1 MSRENSPSATAAES
15 APPSIERKEDAT
27 IAAPAEDLKKAVAA
41 ETKAATE
48 SGSTAVEPSSDKTA
62 KASEK
67 PAEQSEEKSDVEMTD
82 ADAQDNTA
90 PKVEDAVKATEPES
104 IKDQEAVD
112 DAATDAK
119 DDKAAPSSAASSSAA
134 KRKSISGAAADKGKK
149 LNRKASKPR
158 ILHMDAQPGEHY
170 YVKLK
175 GFPQW
180 PVIICDE
187 EMLPESLLKSRPV
200 TARRQDGTYRDDYAD
215 GAKKAADRTF
225 PVMYL
230 HTNEFGWVP
239 NSDLIDLDPST
250 VLDIKMDKMRKDLQ
264 AAHYLAAENHPLSY
278 YKDLLQQYQEELIE
292 KEKLKAA
299 KAAAAATPKAKKS
312 KSAAPASDDDVEME
326 DAPEDESVTK
336 EKKAK
341 KRKADEPA
349 ETPTRTDSVKKPK
362 IKLTNNAAKN
372 AANGASSTPAKSAK
386 PAVTEAKSTKSK
398 AKKTGEEKKAEKEA
412 TPKEPELTPKE
423 KHDRKEKEVLF
434 LRHKLQKGL
443 LTRDQEPKESEMEM
457 MSDYIT
463 KLEQFPDLEVSI
475 IRVTKINKVLKAI
488 LKLEK
493 IPKESEYRFRA
504 RSQVL
509 LDKWN
514 KLLAADPGAT
524 EAKPANG
531 VNGTAAKTNGVN
543 KESSKPAEPAKPTEE
558 VKEEAVKEESKDEP
572 KASDEAEEKAETT
585 PDVAEKPAAAE
596 VRDLVYASTN

>member
-1 MSRENSPSATAAES
+1 MSRENSPMAISAES
-15 APPSIERKEDAT
+15 APSPIEKKEDAP
-27 IAAPAEDLKKAVAA
+27 IAAPAEDLKKAAAA
-41 ETKAATE
+41 ETKAAVE
-48 SGSTAVEPSSDKTA
+48 SGSTPAAEPSDKPAEASSDKA
-62 KASEK
+62 
-67 PAEQSEEKSDVEMTD
+67 AEQADDKSDVEMTD
-82 ADAQDNTA
+82 AV
-90 PKVEDAVKATEPES
+90 PEDAASKA
-104 IKDQEAVD
+104 D
-112 DAATDAK
+112 DATKVAEREQSDKEMDVDAADATDKPA
-119 DDKAAPSSAASSSAA
+119 SSAAAPLSAA
-134 KRKSISGAAADKGKK
+134 KRKSIGGAADKNKK
-149 LNRKASKPR
+149 LNKKASKTR

-170 YVKLK
+170 WVKLK

-200 TARRQDGTYRDDYAD
+200 TARRQDGTYREDYAD
-215 GAKKAADRTF
+215 GAKKAVDRTF

-230 HTNEFGWVP
+230 YTNEFGWVP

-250 VLDIKMDKMRKDLQ
+250 VLEVKMDKMRKDLQ
-264 AAHYLAAENHPLSY
+264 AAHHLAAESHPLSY

-299 KAAAAATPKAKKS
+299 KAAAAAAPKVKKA
-312 KSAAPASDDDVEME
+312 KSAAPASDEDVDME
-326 DAPEDESVTK
+326 DVPEDETPAK

-349 ETPTRTDSVKKPK
+349 ETPARAESVKKPK
-362 IKLTNNAAKN
+362 IKLTSSANKTAP
-372 AANGASSTPAKSAK
+372 NGAPASTPAKSAK
-386 PAVTEAKSTKSK
+386 PAAADPKSTKPKPKK
-398 AKKTGEEKKAEKEA
+398 AKDTEEKAEVS

-488 LKLEK
+488 LKLEN
-493 IPKESEYRFRA
+493 IPRESEYKFHA

-509 LDKWN
+509 LEKWN
-514 KLLAADPGAT
+514 KLLQADSGAAPEPKA
-524 EAKPANG
+524 ANG
-531 VNGTAAKTNGVN
+531 VNGTVTKTNGVA
-543 KESSKPAEPAKPTEE
+543 KESNKSAEPTKAAEE
-558 VKEEAVKEESKDEP
+558 NKEEAAKDEP
-572 KASDEAEEKAETT
+572 KEAEETSEPAEKTVAEETMVEDVETT
-585 PDVAEKPAAAE
+585 A
-596 VRDLVYASTN
+596 